1 MRPSFN
7 TAGPCLPD
15 EHYMLPPERRLGE
28 VMELIDERK
37 FFTLHAGRQTGKTTS
52 LMWLQEHLSA
62 SGKQRALWVDIQTAR
77 EKPDTAVVMTIIL
90 HALQNAMKAQFPND
104 ARPTDVEIEAMLRV
118 PDMAMADYLKKL
130 AALDPRP
137 LIVMLDE
144 ADALVGAAMVSFL
157 TQLRDGYIQRSK
169 VPFPS
174 SVILVGQR
182 QVRDYA
188 LAEED
193 RKTVSWLGTSSP
205 FNINAEPKTL
215 APFTPAEVEELL
227 TQHTITTGQRF
238 EPEAIARIVD
248 LGRGHPWLT
257 NAMADQI
264 VRRDVKNRSVPIT
277 ADHVDAAKE
286 TIILERRTHIDS
298 LIARLREPRVR
309 KIIEP
314 MLIGDQAPDE
324 VINDDF
330 LYVVGLGL
338 LRLIGGRYE
347 IANPIYREIIPRAL
361 SFARQAQIA
370 NETAWYV
377 RKDGSLDMGK
387 LMTDWQ
393 EFWRE
398 DGHLA
403 AEGFFYRE
411 AGPQLMLM
419 AFLQRIVNG
428 GGRIER
434 EYGLGR
440 GALDLIVFW
449 KNDRHVIE
457 VKLRRGPKTE
467 EIALKQ
473 LSRYLDRAGL
483 GEGWLV
489 LFDMRKRKWDKKIF
503 VREVEYEGK
512 TIRIVGC

>member
-298 LIARLREPRVR
+298 
-309 KIIEP
+309 
-314 MLIGDQAPDE
+314 
-324 VINDDF
+324 
-330 LYVVGLGL
+330 
-338 LRLIGGRYE
+338 
-347 IANPIYREIIPRAL
+347 
-361 SFARQAQIA
+361 
-370 NETAWYV
+370 
-377 RKDGSLDMGK
+377 
-387 LMTDWQ
+387 
-393 EFWRE
+393 
-398 DGHLA
+398 
-403 AEGFFYRE
+403 
-411 AGPQLMLM
+411 
-419 AFLQRIVNG
+419 
-428 GGRIER
+428 
-434 EYGLGR
+434 
-440 GALDLIVFW
+440 
-449 KNDRHVIE
+449 
-457 VKLRRGPKTE
+457 
-467 EIALKQ
+467 
-473 LSRYLDRAGL
+473 
-483 GEGWLV
+483 
-489 LFDMRKRKWDKKIF
+489 
-503 VREVEYEGK
+503 
-512 TIRIVGC
+512 